1 MKFLRCISATN
12 ITIQDQEENV
22 KNFFENVHI
31 VKMRNGFFTNNKNE
45 NQCCNLLTRFEIL
58 VLKCEILCDKI
69 FKITRGGVVSKEISP
84 FSYAEEDE
92 ILQGGAWKS
101 LDLPESATVISGAQG
116 AAGRGSGKFRKD
128 FLRAIRPDQ
137 REIRRDPSMASWPH

>member
-31 VKMRNGFFTNNKNE
+31 VKMRNGFFANNKNE

-92 ILQGGAWKS
+92 ILRGA
-101 LDLPESATVISGAQG
+101 P
-116 AAGRGSGKFRKD
+116 GRAWICQN
-128 FLRAIRPDQ
+128 LQ
-137 REIRRDPSMASWPH
+137 R